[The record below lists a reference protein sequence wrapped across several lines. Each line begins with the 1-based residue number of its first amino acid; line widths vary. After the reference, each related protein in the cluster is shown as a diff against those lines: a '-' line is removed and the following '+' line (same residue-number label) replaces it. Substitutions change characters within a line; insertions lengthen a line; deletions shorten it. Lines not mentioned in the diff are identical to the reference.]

1 MSSFTLQSGPSSS
14 SNLLKKRDNVV
25 AMNVV
30 LRFPLL
36 FLPLGIARKVGSC
49 VRRNFSCSPLKF
61 EGRPLLPDLH
71 FIFLAFKRRVFEW
84 TEGVGRAGEE
94 GGGGEDGGGG
104 EEGEGEACMDGDRFC
119 EDTTGALD
127 LVGV

>member
-1 MSSFTLQSGPSSS
+1 M
-14 SNLLKKRDNVV
+14 
-25 AMNVV
+25 
-30 LRFPLL
+30 
-36 FLPLGIARKVGSC
+36 
-49 VRRNFSCSPLKF
+49 
-61 EGRPLLPDLH
+61 
-71 FIFLAFKRRVFEW
+71 
-84 TEGVGRAGEE
+84 GRAGEE